1 LRPLP
6 ARSRLLGRS
15 FYERSP
21 GLVARDLL
29 GKLLVR
35 RLGRAQLV
43 GRITEVEAYLGKS
56 DPASHAYK
64 PRSAYNAVLFGPPG
78 RTDVYL
84 SYGMHY
90 CLNFSCWPD
99 GKPGV
104 LIRAITPVRGIA
116 TMAKL
121 RNLPQGSSARRLA
134 GGPGRLCQAFAI
146 TRVKDYDIDVTKR
159 SSAIQVRDDG
169 CVPDH
174 ILRTPRIGVGSAID
188 LPLRFVLIPAECDPA
203 PQSVA
208 VRTRVQTTAW

>member
-1 LRPLP
+1 LP
-6 ARSRLLGRS
+6 ARSAPLGRS

-21 GLVARDLL
+21 RLVARDLL

-35 RLGRAQLV
+35 RLGRAEMI
-43 GRITEVEAYLGKS
+43 GRITEVEAYLGQS

-84 SYGMHY
+84 SYGVHY

-99 GKPGV
+99 GKPGGV
-104 LIRAITPVRGIA
+104 LIRAITPLRGIA

-121 RNLPQGSSARRLA
+121 RNLPQISSARRLT
-134 GGPGRLCQAFAI
+134 GGPGRLCQALAI
-146 TRVKDYDIDVTKR
+146 TRAKDHDIDVTKR
-159 SSAIQVRDDG
+159 TSSIQVRDDG
-169 CVPDH
+169 YVPEQ

-188 LPLRFVLIPAECDPA
+188 LPLRFVLIPAEDVPTPENVGVRKRGPA
-203 PQSVA
+203 RP
-208 VRTRVQTTAW
+208 